1 MDNVILAV
9 AVVAVHQF
17 ISAVA
22 TLFFDVP
29 TLHEQR
35 LEKKQKREQTAYKR
49 NCSVRYNTPTSRLE
63 AKLSLLDV
71 LADDNRAYMHKV
83 THLHTWHF
91 FLLAERLRPLI
102 KRPRNGKQKAGPTC
116 KHDYLH

>member
-22 TLFFDVP
+22 TLFFD
-29 TLHEQR
+29 
-35 LEKKQKREQTAYKR
+35 
-49 NCSVRYNTPTSRLE
+49 
-63 AKLSLLDV
+63 
-71 LADDNRAYMHKV
+71 RAYMHKV
-83 THLHTWHF
+83 THLHTWQF
-91 FLLAERLRPLI
+91 FLLAEQLRPLI
-102 KRPRNGKQKAGPTC
+102 KRPRNGKQKAEPTC